1 MKKKTCVII
10 PCYNVKNKILSVLKN
25 KNLSKV
31 DKIVIVDDCCPQKTG
46 IFLRNKLKLLK
57 KYKIIFNRT
66 NQGVGGA
73 TITGFKYALKNK
85 FDIVIKVD
93 GDNQHDLSI
102 LKHITK
108 KIIKDDFDLCK
119 GYRDLSFKNFKKLN
133 MPLLRFLGA
142 RSLTFLTKINSGDWK
157 IKDVCHGLLGFDAVF
172 LKKLKLNKIKKNYF
186 FEQHIIINSIKLNAK
201 VSQMQ
206 NNIHYD
212 DESSGLN
219 PILLIL
225 PFLYYHFLEF
235 IKKN

>member
-1 MKKKTCVII
+1 MKIKTCVII
-10 PCYNVKNKILSVLKN
+10 PCYNVKNKILSVLMN
-25 KNLSKV
+25 KNLLKI
-31 DKIVIVDDCCPQKTG
+31 DKIIIVDDCCPEKTG
-46 IFLRNKLKLLK
+46 IFLRNKLKLLT

-73 TITGFKYALKNK
+73 TIAGFKYALKNK

-93 GDNQHDLSI
+93 GDDQHDLSI
-102 LKHITK
+102 LKHIIK
-108 KIIKDDFDLCK
+108 KIIKNDFDFCK

-142 RSLTFLTKINSGDWK
+142 RSLTFLTKISSGYWK
-157 IKDVCHGLLGFDAVF
+157 IKDPCHGVLGFDAVF

-186 FEQHIIINSIKLNAK
+186 FEQDIIINSIKLNAK
-201 VSQMQ
+201 VSQIK
-206 NNIHYD
+206 NSIYYG
-212 DESSGLN
+212 DESSRLN
-219 PILLIL
+219 PILSIL